1 MVAFTGTNGSTHESD
16 TMRDLIEPDD
26 EHNRVLVSHVHPTDW
41 VNPEPAEKYNLVVIG
56 AGTAG
61 LITAS
66 AAAGLGAK
74 VALIER
80 HLMGGDCLNVGC
92 VPSKALLASA
102 KAAKL
107 ARPDGSLGV
116 TTTGEVVVD
125 FPFVM
130 ARMREIRAGI
140 APVDGAPRYSGELGV
155 DVFIGDATFSG
166 KDTVEVAGA
175 TLKFKH
181 AVIATGARAAVPPIE
196 GLAEAG
202 YLTNTTLFEL
212 EELPA
217 RLGVIGAGAIG
228 CEMAQA
234 FARFG
239 SQVTLFEGAAR
250 ILAREEAEASAIVAR
265 ALTEDGVAIHTN
277 ARVVRVEK
285 IDGATRVTYAQGDS
299 ERTVE
304 VDALLVAAGRAP
316 NTENLGLDAAGVE
329 LTERGAVRV
338 NDQLQTTNRHV
349 YAVGDV
355 AIRHQFTHMADYS
368 ARAVIQNAL
377 FPGHKNYSSYVVPWS
392 TYTDPEV
399 AHTGATFEELERD
412 GAAFDTYTQEFED
425 NDRAKLEGRT
435 EGYVRVY
442 TVKGKDEI
450 LGATVV
456 GEHAGDLI
464 SQLTQAI
471 VHGVGL
477 GGIKDVIHPY
487 PTRADAIRRLGDVY
501 NRTKLTPRVAS
512 AMNTWLD
519 WTR

>member
-1 MVAFTGTNGSTHESD
+1 MQ
-16 TMRDLIEPDD
+16 DLIKPDD
-26 EHNRVLVSHVHPTDW
+26 EHNELLVSHVHPTDW
-41 VNPEPAEKYNLVVIG
+41 VNPEPAERYNLVVVG

-102 KAAKL
+102 RAAKL

-125 FPFVM
+125 FPFIM
-130 ARMREIRAGI
+130 ERMREIRAGI
-140 APVDGAPRYSGELGV
+140 AEVDGAPRYSELGV
-155 DVFIGDATFSG
+155 DVFIGDATFTG
-166 KDTVEVAGA
+166 KDTVEVAGQ
-175 TLKFKH
+175 TLRFKH
-181 AVIATGARAAVPPIE
+181 AVIATGARAAVPPIDGIE
-196 GLAEAG
+196 DAG
-202 YLTNTTLFEL
+202 YLTNHTLFEL
-212 EELPA
+212 DELPP
-217 RLGVIGAGAIG
+217 RLGIIGAGAIG

-239 SQVTLFEGAAR
+239 SEVSLFEGSDR
-250 ILAREEAEASAIVAR
+250 ILAREEAEASEIVAR
-265 ALTEDGVAIHTN
+265 ALTEDGVSIHTG
-277 ARVVRVEK
+277 ARVTRVTRQ
-285 IDGATRVTYAQGDS
+285 DGATHVTLSAGD
-299 ERTVE
+299 EVRTVE
-304 VDALLVAAGRAP
+304 VDALLVAAGRTP
-316 NTENLGLDAAGVE
+316 NTDGLGLEAAGVE
-329 LTERGAVRV
+329 LTERGAVDV
-338 NDQLQTTNRHV
+338 NDQLQTSNKHV
-349 YAVGDV
+349 WAIGDV

-399 AHTGATFEELERD
+399 AHTGATLDELESS

-425 NDRAKLEGRT
+425 NDRAKLEGHT
-435 EGYVRVY
+435 QGYVRVY
-442 TVKGKDEI
+442 TSKGKDDI
-450 LGATVV
+450 LGATIV

-487 PTRADAIRRLGDVY
+487 PTRADSIRRLGDIY
-501 NRTKLTPRVAS
+501 NRTKLTPRVAG
-512 AMNTWLD
+512 AMNKWLD